1 MNGIATNRPEV
12 ADETIVYMMKSIKL
26 ADEPKIGPVVRAA
39 LMILSKQDN
48 IEWWR
53 IRNLAKLPGDVSSP
67 LVSFLA
73 ENQTPIDVDFVLLIH
88 RVLLDLTD
96 SSTSDQLLNHKG
108 RVSKTFIS
116 PNFCSSFVTLNKNYL
131 KRWPQS
137 QSS

>member
-108 RVSKTFIS
+108 RVSKTWVYITQLLFFIRY
-116 PNFCSSFVTLNKNYL
+116 PE
-131 KRWPQS
+131 
-137 QSS
+137 